1 MEAPMEA
8 PMEEARMEAPME
20 APMEEA
26 RMEAMEAPRMEARS
40 RDTGGAA
47 GAEVGARYAACRALC
62 TGVHRRREKCGAAVV
77 G

>member
-1 MEAPMEA
+1 
-8 PMEEARMEAPME
+8 
-20 APMEEA
+20 
-26 RMEAMEAPRMEARS
+26 MEAMEAPRMEARS